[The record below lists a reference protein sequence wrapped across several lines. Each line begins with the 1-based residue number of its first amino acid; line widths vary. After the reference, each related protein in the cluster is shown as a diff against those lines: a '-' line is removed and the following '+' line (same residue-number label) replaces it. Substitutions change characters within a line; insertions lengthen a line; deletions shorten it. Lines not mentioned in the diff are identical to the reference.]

1 MVRLKRNCAQ
11 LQAESVFS
19 FYRKP
24 CSDEPEFA
32 GDFMSTI
39 SVIILLILFCIIQSI
54 VLRKGKNKWRKYI
67 PIAISTIGVLVGVV
81 IYLISY
87 IPYILEMNSQS
98 VLSENQYLALTI
110 CVLFAP
116 CMVGSLLGI
125 ILSRFLDSKKIIYF
139 VPFITFLV
147 VYAVM
152 VILGFGML
160 SLKEVVWLLMFFV
173 GGVLLCK
180 GKVWGSIFGVIP
192 AIIFILMSTNDTGQV
207 INIERPLGIIL
218 CIYYLICSL
227 IAFKRKN

>member
-1 MVRLKRNCAQ
+1 
-11 LQAESVFS
+11 
-19 FYRKP
+19 
-24 CSDEPEFA
+24 
-32 GDFMSTI
+32 MSTI

-67 PIAISTIGVLVGVV
+67 PITISTIGVLVGVV

-98 VLSENQYLALTI
+98 VLSENQYLALAI

-116 CMVGSLLGI
+116 CMFGSLLGI
-125 ILSRFLDSKKIIYF
+125 ILSRFLDSKKIMYF

-160 SLKEVVWLLMFFV
+160 SLKEVVWLLMFFI
-173 GGVLLCK
+173 GGALLCK
-180 GKVWGSIFGVIP
+180 GKVWGSLLGVIP

-218 CIYYLICSL
+218 CIYYLNCSL
-227 IAFKRKN
+227 IAFKRKK

>member
-1 MVRLKRNCAQ
+1 
-11 LQAESVFS
+11 
-19 FYRKP
+19 
-24 CSDEPEFA
+24 
-32 GDFMSTI
+32 MSTI

-54 VLRKGKNKWRKYI
+54 VLRKGKNKLRKYI
-67 PIAISTIGVLVGVV
+67 PITISTIGVLVGVV
-81 IYLISY
+81 IFLISY

-116 CMVGSLLGI
+116 CMFGSLLGI
-125 ILSRFLDSKKIIYF
+125 ILSKFFDSKKIIYF

-152 VILGFGML
+152 VILGFGIL
-160 SLKEVVWLLMFFV
+160 SLKEVVWLLMFFI
-173 GGVLLCK
+173 GGVFLCK
-180 GKVWGSIFGVIP
+180 GKVLGSIFGVIP

>member
-1 MVRLKRNCAQ
+1 
-11 LQAESVFS
+11 
-19 FYRKP
+19 
-24 CSDEPEFA
+24 
-32 GDFMSTI
+32 MSTI

-67 PIAISTIGVLVGVV
+67 PITISTIGVLVGVV
-81 IYLISY
+81 IFLISY

-98 VLSENQYLALTI
+98 ALSENQYLALTI

-116 CMVGSLLGI
+116 CMFGSLLGI

-180 GKVWGSIFGVIP
+180 GKVWGSTFGVIP

>member
-1 MVRLKRNCAQ
+1 M
-11 LQAESVFS
+11 F
-19 FYRKP
+19 
-24 CSDEPEFA
+24 FA
-32 GDFMSTI
+32 GNFEKYDGDFMSTI

-54 VLRKGKNKWRKYI
+54 VLRKGKNKWRKNI
-67 PIAISTIGVLVGVV
+67 PITISTIGVLVGVV

-87 IPYILEMNSQS
+87 IPHILEMNSQS
-98 VLSENQYLALTI
+98 VLYENQYLALTI

-173 GGVLLCK
+173 GGILLCK

-192 AIIFILMSTNDTGQV
+192 AIIFIFMSTNDTGQV

-218 CIYYLICSL
+218 CIYYLIYSL

>member
-1 MVRLKRNCAQ
+1 
-11 LQAESVFS
+11 
-19 FYRKP
+19 
-24 CSDEPEFA
+24 
-32 GDFMSTI
+32 MSTI
-39 SVIILLILFCIIQSI
+39 SVIILMILFCIIQSI

-67 PIAISTIGVLVGVV
+67 PITISTIGVLVGVV

-116 CMVGSLLGI
+116 CMFGSLLGI
-125 ILSRFLDSKKIIYF
+125 ILSRFLDSKKIMYF

-173 GGVLLCK
+173 GGALLCK
-180 GKVWGSIFGVIP
+180 GKVWGSLFGVIP
-192 AIIFILMSTNDTGQV
+192 AIIFILMSINDTGQV
-207 INIERPLGIIL
+207 INIERPLGISL